1 MNPKLKYSLLII
13 FAVFALAMLK
23 LTKPFIQSFF
33 VDEFTDR
40 FYEPLLG
47 VYDKTDNHKKLNF
60 DKIQHVT
67 IIWKNTG
74 VWFYESALEKTL
86 NTGNDVFLTIETW
99 SKNGVFSESDGNVI
113 AQTIAGDFDE
123 KVVALGNI
131 LSKYHQQIFIRW
143 NPAMEVP
150 EYRYPWQFQSPILY
164 IQAFNKFAL
173 QLKKIA
179 PKVKI
184 VWGPSGYAGDT
195 EYWPGEK
202 YVDFVSITLSEN
214 QVMTDTSSI
223 HAEIIKQLKQKLH
236 QMRFINKPIVILGAV
251 NKMKTLFH
259 QGWINESVL
268 EVERFKN
275 TIYSSQN
282 FVSETITKPT
292 RDKMILGVY
301 DPLGKLLHQPNVQ
314 VEHIFTDWG
323 EIQKGEF
330 TRKFNEVIQRK
341 HDVILTVEP
350 WKGTT
355 KVVDKEVLQN
365 VLKGRY
371 DREISLLYHIITK
384 TNHTVYLR
392 WAHEMEIPIHRYTWQ
407 SQDPV
412 VYINAYRYFMLFNKN
427 QATNI
432 RRVWG
437 PAGDRGS
444 IDWWPGND
452 VVDFISIAI
461 YGLPDKNITDYNK
474 QELFSDIFSRKFYRM
489 RFAEKPIFITEFGV
503 KGPKEYQN
511 KWMKNAA
518 ETLKNN
524 KNVFGVSYFNQHDTP
539 DAWGKIKAPDWSISE
554 STFQQFSKAL
564 E

>member
-23 LTKPFIQSFF
+23 LTKPFIKSIF

-40 FYEPLLG
+40 FYEPVLG
-47 VYDKTDNHKKLNF
+47 VYDKTGNHKKLNF
-60 DKIQHVT
+60 DKIQHLT

-74 VWFYESALEKTL
+74 VWFNESDLERTL
-86 NTGNDVFLTIETW
+86 NTGNGVFLTIETW

-113 AQTIAGDFDE
+113 AQTIAGDFDD

-164 IQAFNKFAL
+164 IEAFNKFAS
-173 QLKKIA
+173 QLKKVA

-202 YVDFVSITLSEN
+202 YVDFASISIAEGKK
-214 QVMTDTSSI
+214 TDSVII
-223 HAEIIKQLKQKLH
+223 HKTATQLLKEKLH
-236 QMRFINKPIVILGAV
+236 RMRFINKPVLILGV
-251 NKMKTLFH
+251 NEKKQSWF
-259 QGWINESVL
+259 QKEWIQEATANQ
-268 EVERFKN
+268 RTFRN

-282 FVSETITKPT
+282 FVSTIVNKAERT
-292 RDKMILGVY
+292 KMILGVY
-301 DPLGKLLHQPNVQ
+301 DPLEKLINSPFVQ

-323 EIQKGEF
+323 EIQRGELE
-330 TRKFNEVIQRK
+330 RKFNEIVQRK

-350 WKGTT
+350 WKDTT

-371 DREISLLYHIITK
+371 DREISLLYRIITK
-384 TNHTVYLR
+384 TNQTVYLR

-432 RRVWG
+432 RKVWG

-489 RFAEKPIFITEFGV
+489 RFAGKPIFITEFGV

-554 STFQQFSKAL
+554 TTFQQFSKAL

>member
-23 LTKPFIQSFF
+23 LTKPFFQSIF
-33 VDEFTDR
+33 VDELTDR
-40 FYEPLLG
+40 FYEPVLG
-47 VYDKTDNHKKLNF
+47 VYDNTEKPTKINVDT
-60 DKIQHVT
+60 IQHFT
-67 IIWKNTG
+67 IIWRNTG
-74 VWFYESALEKTL
+74 IWFNKAALEKTL

-99 SKNGVFSESDGNVI
+99 SKDGFFSRAEDNVI
-113 AQTIAGDFDE
+113 AELLAGDFDKKIKE
-123 KVVALGNI
+123 LGK
-131 LSKYHQQIFIRW
+131 LLADKHQQVFIRW

-164 IQAFNKFAL
+164 IEAFNKFAF
-173 QLKKIA
+173 QLKKLA
-179 PKVKI
+179 PNVKI
-184 VWGPSGYAGDT
+184 VWGPSGYPGDT
-195 EYWPGEK
+195 EYWPSDK
-202 YVDFVSITLSEN
+202 FVDFVSISIAEEKT
-214 QVMTDTSSI
+214 TDSVII
-223 HAEIIKQLKQKLH
+223 HKTATQLLKEKLH
-236 QMRFINKPIVILGAV
+236 RMRFINKPVLILGV
-251 NKMKTLFH
+251 NEKKQSWF
-259 QGWINESVL
+259 QKEWIQEATANQ
-268 EVERFKN
+268 RTFRN

-282 FVSETITKPT
+282 FVSTIVNKSERT
-292 RDKMILGVY
+292 KMILGVY
-301 DPLGKLLHQPNVQ
+301 DPLEKLINSPFVQ

-330 TRKFNEVIQRK
+330 ARKFKAIIQRK

-350 WKGTT
+350 WKDTT

-371 DREISLLYHIITK
+371 DREISKLYDIITK
-384 TNHTVYLR
+384 TNQTVYLR

-554 STFQQFSKAL
+554 TTFQQFCKDL

>member
-1 MNPKLKYSLLII
+1 M
-13 FAVFALAMLK
+13 
-23 LTKPFIQSFF
+23 PFCAFF
-33 VDEFTDR
+33 
-40 FYEPLLG
+40 LCSS
-47 VYDKTDNHKKLNF
+47 
-60 DKIQHVT
+60 
-67 IIWKNTG
+67 IWFNKA
-74 VWFYESALEKTL
+74 ALEKTL

-99 SKNGVFSESDGNVI
+99 SKDGFFSRSEDNVI
-113 AQTIAGDFDE
+113 AELLAGDFDKKIKE
-123 KVVALGNI
+123 LGK
-131 LSKYHQQIFIRW
+131 LLADKHQQVFIRW

-164 IQAFNKFAL
+164 IEAFNKFAF
-173 QLKKIA
+173 QLKKLA
-179 PKVKI
+179 PNVKI
-184 VWGPSGYAGDT
+184 VWGPSGYPGDT
-195 EYWPGEK
+195 EYWPSDK
-202 YVDFVSITLSEN
+202 FVDFVSISIAEEKT
-214 QVMTDTSSI
+214 TDSVII
-223 HAEIIKQLKQKLH
+223 HKTTTQLLKEKLH
-236 QMRFINKPIVILGAV
+236 RMRFVNKPVLILGV
-251 NKMKTLFH
+251 NEKKQSWF
-259 QGWINESVL
+259 QKEWIQEATANQ
-268 EVERFKN
+268 RTYRN

-282 FVSETITKPT
+282 FVSTIVNKAERT
-292 RDKMILGVY
+292 KMILGVY
-301 DPLGKLLHQPNVQ
+301 DPLEKLINSPFVQ

-330 TRKFNEVIQRK
+330 ARKFKAIIQRK

-350 WKGTT
+350 WKDTT

-371 DREISLLYHIITK
+371 DREISKLYDIITK
-384 TNHTVYLR
+384 TNQTVYLR

-427 QATNI
+427 QTTNI

-474 QELFSDIFSRKFYRM
+474 QELFRDIFSRKFYRM

-554 STFQQFSKAL
+554 TTFQQFSKDL